1 MLIKTILKC
10 FMDIL
15 TTYSSPNISQ
25 AYSNTYIYNLVYIFN
40 LHHPRIEQF
49 SKDGEAFKGSQHI
62 S

>member
-1 MLIKTILKC
+1 
-10 FMDIL
+10 MDIL